1 MVRSGES
8 RWFSH
13 LYYIYIICHFP
24 VCLTLCFELLPL
36 AETLSVLHIFD
47 HPGQPVPT
55 KKPISSF
62 TQRSAWDEL
71 IFTAWWWL
79 EPWNLMTCHS
89 VGNFI
94 IPTDFHIFQ
103 RGRYTTNQLFLSL
116 KIIWSKSQVSLA
128 TPPGFRKAQYASER
142 EEMER
147 LRQSAVEAKKYQT
160 MLGIYPTDLRKA

>member
-13 LYYIYIICHFP
+13 WYYIYIICHFP

-103 RGRYTTNQLFLSL
+103 RGRYTTNQTKTLDFLERIN
-116 KIIWSKSQVSLA
+116 K
-128 TPPGFRKAQYASER
+128 PPIK
-142 EEMER
+142 
-147 LRQSAVEAKKYQT
+147 LTKKNWT
-160 MLGIYPTDLRKA
+160 MLITGGLFFFSRQQLGTGLYLCVNPDWNTCEC